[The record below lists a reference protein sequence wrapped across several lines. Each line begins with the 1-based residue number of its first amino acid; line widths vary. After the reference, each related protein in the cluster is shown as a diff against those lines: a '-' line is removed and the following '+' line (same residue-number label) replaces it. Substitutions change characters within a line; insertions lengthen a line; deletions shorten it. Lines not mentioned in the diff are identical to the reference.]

1 MHRPVQARLLQLVP
15 DGIPVWRADATT
27 ASKVILEVRNQYFVR
42 FESAAPS
49 ASVEVVVKQPRG
61 LPSLKLHY

>member
-27 ASKVILEVRNQYFVR
+27 ASKVILEVLCSI
-42 FESAAPS
+42 ESAAPS